1 MVFFLMNGGNF
12 IGVFDSGVGGL
23 SVLRA
28 MRELLPA
35 EDLLYVADSAH
46 APYGDL
52 TPERIR
58 DRSERITH
66 HLVEHGAKAVVVAC
80 NTATAIAVE
89 HLRTLYSL
97 PIVAIEPAVKP
108 AVHRTASGTV
118 GVLATSA
125 TLASPRYAALL
136 ARYGDRAK
144 VVAQACPGLVERIEQ
159 GDWDGA
165 DTRRLVQGYVA
176 PLLAAGADQIVLGC
190 THYPFLRGLIEE
202 IAGPAVEVLETGP
215 AVAAELRRRLEC
227 AGLLRRDGRGTVRF
241 LTSGA
246 PERVAPVLHR
256 LWAED
261 VMLEAWFE

>member
-1 MVFFLMNGGNF
+1 MHGEGF

-28 MRELLPA
+28 IRELLPA
-35 EDLLYVADSAH
+35 EHLLYIADSAH

-52 TPERIR
+52 TAERIR
-58 DRSERITH
+58 DRSERITR

-136 ARYGDRAK
+136 ARYGDRAR
-144 VVAQACPGLVERIEQ
+144 VVAQPCPGLVERIEH
-159 GDWDGA
+159 GDWDSA
-165 DTRRLVQGYVA
+165 DTRRLLQAYVA

-190 THYPFLRGLIEE
+190 THYPFLRGLIED

-215 AVAAELRRRLEC
+215 AVATELRRRLS
-227 AGLLRRDGRGTVRF
+227 AGGLLLEQGRGEVRF
-241 LTSGA
+241 LTSGD
-246 PERVAPVLHR
+246 PDRVAPVLTR
-256 LWAED
+256 LWCEE
-261 VMLEAWFE
+261 VMLGTWFE

>member
-1 MVFFLMNGGNF
+1 M
-12 IGVFDSGVGGL
+12 FDSGVGGL

-28 MRELLPA
+28 IRELLPA
-35 EDLLYVADSAH
+35 ENLLYIADSAH

-58 DRSERITH
+58 ERSEHITR

-108 AVHRTASGTV
+108 AVHRTTSGTV

-136 ARYGDRAK
+136 ARYGDRAR

-159 GDWDGA
+159 GDCDGA
-165 DTRRLVQGYVA
+165 DTRRLLRGYLA

-190 THYPFLRGLIEE
+190 THYPFLRGIIED
-202 IAGPAVEVLETGP
+202 IAGPSVEVLETGP
-215 AVAAELRRRLEC
+215 AVASELRRRLVI
-227 AGLLRRDGRGTVRF
+227 AGTLREQGQGEVRF
-241 LTSGA
+241 LTSGD
-246 PERVAPVLHR
+246 PQRVAPVLGR
-256 LWAED
+256 LWTEAVILD
-261 VMLEAWFE
+261 AWFE

>member
-1 MVFFLMNGGNF
+1 MPSNRDF

-28 MRELLPA
+28 IRELLPA
-35 EDLLYVADSAH
+35 ENLLYIADSAH

-52 TPERIR
+52 TPEHIR
-58 DRSERITH
+58 ERSERITR

-108 AVHRTASGTV
+108 AVHRTATGTV

-136 ARYGDRAK
+136 ARYGDRAR

-159 GDWDGA
+159 GDWDST
-165 DTRRLVQGYVA
+165 DTRRLLQGYIT
-176 PLLAAGADQIVLGC
+176 PLLSAGADQLVLGC

-202 IAGPAVEVLETGP
+202 IVGPAVEVLETGP
-215 AVAAELRRRLEC
+215 AVAAELCRRLA
-227 AGLLRRDGRGTVRF
+227 AGALLAAPGRGEVRF

-246 PERVAPVLHR
+246 PERVAPVLVR
-256 LWAED
+256 LWREP
-261 VMLEAWFE
+261 VQLEVWSG

>member
-1 MVFFLMNGGNF
+1 MQQAGF

-28 MRELLPA
+28 IRELLPA
-35 EDLLYVADSAH
+35 ENLLYIADSAH

-52 TPERIR
+52 TPARIR
-58 DRSERITH
+58 ERSEHITR
-66 HLVEHGAKAVVVAC
+66 HLVERGAKAVVVAC

-108 AVHRTASGTV
+108 AVHRTSSGTV

-136 ARYGDRAK
+136 ARYGDRAR

-159 GDWDGA
+159 GDWGGA
-165 DTRRLVQGYVA
+165 DTRRLLREYLA

-190 THYPFLRGLIEE
+190 THYPFLRPLIAE
-202 IAGPAVEVLETGP
+202 IAGPSVEVLETGP
-215 AVAAELRRRLEC
+215 AVAAELRRRLLAAGTLQEC
-227 AGLLRRDGRGTVRF
+227 GRGEVRF
-241 LTSGA
+241 LTSGD
-246 PERVAPVLHR
+246 PQRVAAVLLR
-256 LWAED
+256 LWPED
-261 VMLEAWFE
+261 VALEAWRE